1 MNLPNKLSL
10 IRIILVPIMAV
21 FFLLRDAAWWT
32 VIVAIVLFLA
42 AVFTDFLDGY
52 IARRT
57 NQVTDLGKLLDP
69 TADKMLV
76 CFSLFLL
83 VEARVFSQGVIPLGV
98 GSFCC
103 ALIICRELLV
113 GIVRQIAASKGIIVA
128 ANMWGKVK
136 ATFQYISIPILMLLV
151 LKEKIIAVSKILYN
165 VIYWLGIGTFGI
177 ATILTV
183 VSVIIYIVQNKGI
196 FSSAKNNV

>member
-21 FFLLRDAAWWT
+21 FFLLRDVAWWT

-83 VEARVFSQGVIPLGV
+83 VEARVFSQGIVPLGV

-103 ALIICRELLV
+103 ALIICRV
-113 GIVRQIAASKGIIVA
+113 
-128 ANMWGKVK
+128 
-136 ATFQYISIPILMLLV
+136 ILP
-151 LKEKIIAVSKILYN
+151 
-165 VIYWLGIGTFGI
+165 
-177 ATILTV
+177 
-183 VSVIIYIVQNKGI
+183 
-196 FSSAKNNV
+196 

>member
-1 MNLPNKLSL
+1 MNLPNRLSML
-10 IRIILVPIMAV
+10 RIILVPVMAV
-21 FFLLRDAAWWT
+21 CFLLRAVAWWT
-32 VIVAIVLFLA
+32 VIVAIGLFLL

-52 IARRT
+52 IARKT

-83 VEARVFSQGVIPLGV
+83 TEAQVFSQGFIPNGV
-98 GSFCC
+98 GGFCC
-103 ALIICRELLV
+103 AIIICRELLI
-113 GIVRQIAASKGIIVA
+113 GIIRQIAATKGVVLA

-151 LKEKIIAVSKILYN
+151 PREQITLVSEGLYGA
-165 VIYWLGIGTFGI
+165 IYCVGMGLFGI
-177 ATILTV
+177 ATILTIISAV
-183 VSVIIYIVQNKGI
+183 VYIVQNKSVFG
-196 FSSAKNNV
+196 ARKND

>member
-21 FFLLRDAAWWT
+21 FFLLRDVAWWT

-83 VEARVFSQGVIPLGV
+83 VEARVFHK
-98 GSFCC
+98 
-103 ALIICRELLV
+103 ALFRSVWVVFVVRLL
-113 GIVRQIAASKGIIVA
+113 
-128 ANMWGKVK
+128 
-136 ATFQYISIPILMLLV
+136 F
-151 LKEKIIAVSKILYN
+151 
-165 VIYWLGIGTFGI
+165 
-177 ATILTV
+177 V
-183 VSVIIYIVQNKGI
+183 VN
-196 FSSAKNNV
+196 F

>member
-1 MNLPNKLSL
+1 MNLPNRLSL
-10 IRIILVPIMAV
+10 LRIILVPVMAV
-21 FFLLRDAAWWT
+21 CFLLRAVAWWT
-32 VIVAIVLFLA
+32 VIVAIGLFLL

-52 IARRT
+52 IARKT

-83 VEARVFSQGVIPLGV
+83 TEAQVFSQGFIPNGV
-98 GSFCC
+98 GGFCC
-103 ALIICRELLV
+103 AIIICRELLI
-113 GIVRQIAASKGIIVA
+113 GIVRQIAATKGVVLA

-151 LKEKIIAVSKILYN
+151 LREQITLVSEGLYSA
-165 VIYWLGIGTFGI
+165 IYCVGVGLFGI

-183 VSVIIYIVQNKGI
+183 ISAVVYMVQNISVFG
-196 FSSAKNNV
+196 ARKND